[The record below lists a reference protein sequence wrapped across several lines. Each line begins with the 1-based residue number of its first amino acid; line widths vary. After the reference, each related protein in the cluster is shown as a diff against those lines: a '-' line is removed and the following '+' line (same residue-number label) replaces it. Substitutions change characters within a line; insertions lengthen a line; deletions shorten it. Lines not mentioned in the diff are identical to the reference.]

1 MYAGWQEKRLDVA
14 EQRAE
19 WRSGMHAGRSYGALI
34 PLLDNNS
41 RIHLI
46 PWEMPLFIQFICRL

>member
-1 MYAGWQEKRLDVA
+1 MGRQ
-14 EQRAE
+14 
-19 WRSGMHAGRSYGALI
+19 SGNGLASIQAARNETHQVGFMEGGALI